1 MIHFPE
7 GWIETTLDALLVV
20 LESGS
25 RPKGGVRGIASG
37 VPSIGGEHLSNNGG
51 FNFEKIKFVPKE
63 FAANMKKGHIIKND
77 ILVVKDGATTGKVS
91 FVDENFSH
99 ERAVVNEHVFICR
112 PSCETNPRFIF
123 RFLYSKE
130 GQDRILSNFKGSAQ
144 GGINLSFAPTTKLPL
159 APVKEQH
166 RIVAKLEKLMVKVDQ
181 CKARLVKIPYILKR
195 FRQSVLA
202 AACSGELTT
211 DWRAGN
217 KNVKNPKL
225 SGKENIKNTKGLDN
239 IELQLYESRTRFPID
254 WDFKAITSLL
264 SKERKGMKT
273 GPFGT
278 ALKKNEHRE
287 EGVPVLG
294 IENIGYLKFK
304 EGSKIHITIEK
315 AEELSSYE
323 IVPGDIIISRSGT
336 VGELCVVPNNIG
348 EARFS
353 TNIIRL
359 AVNKKAV
366 SPLFICFLFQGCQ
379 YVLDQISELCKG
391 STRDFLNQSILKA
404 ISIPIPAI
412 SEQKEIVRR
421 VESLFKIADQ
431 IEARYDKANA
441 HVNKLTQSILAKAF
455 RGELVPQDPN
465 DESALKLLE
474 RIREE
479 REKRKAEGKTKR
491 KHKEKTRSHKK
502 KTPKFPK

>member
-1 MIHFPE
+1 MTLNKLPE
-7 GWIETTLDALLVV
+7 GWEIAKIKDVVSHTKGKKPKNLCKCSGKGLV
-20 LESGS
+20 
-25 RPKGGVRGIASG
+25 PYIDIKA
-37 VPSIGGEHLSNNGG
+37 
-51 FNFEKIKFVPKE
+51 FEKGE
-63 FAANMKKGHIIKND
+63 FRQFADETSSNITSENDVLIVWDGARSGLPGIGKKGAIGST
-77 ILVVKDGATTGKVS
+77 ILALHPIEISTHFLFS
-91 FVDENFSH
+91 FIQSKFEYINS
-99 ERAVVNEHVFICR
+99 
-112 PSCETNPRFIF
+112 NPRGTGIPHVDPTIF
-123 RFLYSKE
+123 WELDFP
-130 GQDRILSNFKGSAQ
+130 I
-144 GGINLSFAPTTKLPL
+144 APFS
-159 APVKEQH
+159 EQQ
-166 RIVAKLEKLMVKVDQ
+166 RIVAKLEKLMVKVEQ
-181 CKARLVKIPYILKR
+181 CKARLEKIPSILKR

-202 AACSGELTT
+202 AACSGEFTK

-217 KNVKNPKL
+217 KNVNNPKL
-225 SGKENIKNTKGLDN
+225 SEKENIKNTKGLDN

-304 EGSKIHITIEK
+304 EGSKIHITKEK

-366 SPLFICFLFQGCQ
+366 SPLFVCFLFQGCQ

-421 VESLFKIADQ
+421 VEYLFKIADQ
-431 IEARYDKANA
+431 IEARYEKAKA
-441 HVNKLTQSILAKAF
+441 HVDKLTQSVLAKAF
-455 RGELVPQDPN
+455 RGELVPQNPN
-465 DESALKLLE
+465 DEPTSKLLE

-479 REKRKAEGKTKR
+479 REKRRAKGKPKR
-491 KHKEKTRSHKK
+491 KHKKRARSQKEKAT
-502 KTPKFPK
+502 KFLK